1 MSRGPLPQQNRSQ
14 GVNYP
19 PNYNYNQPRDN
30 YRTYQQQNRR
40 DQPLAALE
48 EEYCDEHFVAELEQN
63 ARDEQSFRPRSRS
76 QPQSVTDEPQTNVE
90 ILSKDSVFF
99 CKQTPQVTEHLHI
112 KGLTPSVPSLSPKN
126 QDRSGTQGHQNGT
139 TIRAPPSV
147 QSPTAEITQEHSS
160 TSVDAQAEL
169 KSFLA
174 SVLDLFK
181 QLQDENT
188 QRSTEDSRTQA
199 QPVSA
204 QLTPEPAEF
213 TQLPKVT
220 LLC

>member
-1 MSRGPLPQQNRSQ
+1 M
-14 GVNYP
+14 NYP

-30 YRTYQQQNRR
+30 YRTYQQQNRQ
-40 DQPLAALE
+40 DQPLAAHE
-48 EEYCDEHFVAELEQN
+48 EEYCDEHFLAELEQN

-76 QPQSVTDEPQTNVE
+76 QPQSVTYEPQTNVE

-99 CKQTPQVTEHLHI
+99 CKQKPEVAEHLHI
-112 KGLTPSVPSLSPKN
+112 KGLTPSIPSLSPKN
-126 QDRSGTQGHQNGT
+126 QDRSGTQGYQNGT
-139 TIRAPPSV
+139 TTRAPPSV

-188 QRSTEDSRTQA
+188 QRSTEDSRT
-199 QPVSA
+199 
-204 QLTPEPAEF
+204 
-213 TQLPKVT
+213 
-220 LLC
+220 

>member
-1 MSRGPLPQQNRSQ
+1 M
-14 GVNYP
+14 NYP

-48 EEYCDEHFVAELEQN
+48 EEYYDEHFVAELEQN
-63 ARDEQSFRPRSRS
+63 AKDEQSFCPRSTS
-76 QPQSVTDEPQTNVE
+76 QPQTFTDERQTSVE
-90 ILSKDSVFF
+90 VISKDSVSF
-99 CKQTPQVTEHLHI
+99 CKQKPEVAEHLHI
-112 KGLTPSVPSLSPKN
+112 TGLTPSVPSLSPNKPD
-126 QDRSGTQGHQNGT
+126 QSGAQCSQNDT
-139 TIRAPPSV
+139 TTHAPPSN

-160 TSVDAQAEL
+160 TSEDAQAEL

-181 QLQDENT
+181 QLHDENT
-188 QRSTEDSRTQA
+188 QGSTEDSRTQV

-204 QLTPEPAEF
+204 QLKPEPAESN
-213 TQLPKVT
+213 
-220 LLC
+220 

>member
-1 MSRGPLPQQNRSQ
+1 M
-14 GVNYP
+14 
-19 PNYNYNQPRDN
+19 
-30 YRTYQQQNRR
+30 
-40 DQPLAALE
+40 
-48 EEYCDEHFVAELEQN
+48 AELEQN

-76 QPQSVTDEPQTNVE
+76 QPQSVRDEPQTNVE

-99 CKQTPQVTEHLHI
+99 CKQKPQVAEHLHI

-126 QDRSGTQGHQNGT
+126 QDRSGTQGYQNGT

-174 SVLDLFK
+174 SVLD
-181 QLQDENT
+181 QDENT